1 MGLNIAHFYRKVI
14 TANKFIDL
22 VFLQRMKPMN
32 NALLPDKP
40 SHRDG
45 LRQTVLSRLKDWLK

>member
-22 VFLQRMKPMN
+22 VFLQTN
-32 NALLPDKP
+32 ET
-40 SHRDG
+40 HE
-45 LRQTVLSRLKDWLK
+45 